1 MTDLTPNH
9 PAVEAAARN
18 AYERAWCGENEPW
31 SEVDDLERDE
41 WRADEAHS
49 LTAALPHLIAEDLPT
64 RLVRDIQVR
73 TIRATARAA
82 TYEEDGT
89 PQSHDW
95 DRATVAAWLNGLADN
110 IEEEADA

>member
-1 MTDLTPNH
+1 MPDLTPNH
-9 PAVEAAARN
+9 PAVEAAHSATD
-18 AYERAWCGENEPW
+18 AWM
-31 SEVDDLERDE
+31 DDVQHKLPNDQMVHVLDT
-41 WRADEAHS
+41 AIPH
-49 LTAALPHLIAEDLPT
+49 LTADDLPT

-73 TIRATARAA
+73 TIRATARAV